1 MDHEVHINNGGKDAP
16 PIIFH
21 LLPGEETIF
30 NLKVINHGPPGN
42 ISLQAS
48 NPLFKAVRLKK
59 PDHLVTEEEVIPVLA
74 RMPVDRGRLDGE
86 IIFFAGGRESRVP
99 ITLLCDS
106 EDPVDDLNDAAVL
119 PDGDGGEDIMG
130 EDEDG
135 EREEYQ
141 DYEECEEDSRRRE
154 PHLEEDDGDIER
166 DKNKRQSRISFSMD
180 ADLERY
186 RSSKGRKRLGGGSGG
201 HEDGAGEEGDEERHF
216 IPRYSTRIDDSFV
229 DKGRRQGQPQ
239 SGFSDPTTTSGQDG
253 VKQGMREDK
262 EAAAE
267 EGRAEDQVWP
277 EEQISPEEEV
287 RLGYSQLTDIE
298 SREILH
304 QAERDELNLLE
315 GVETDEYGPGPG
327 YDGSG
332 DDERESLS
340 SRYALL
346 GRMDDFSLTGL
357 IQAVPIIIFLT
368 LIAALVLTF
377 VTGVIPEFPGALA
390 SSILMVTLIIYGAA
404 KLLKA

>member
-1 MDHEVHINNGGKDAP
+1 
-16 PIIFH
+16 
-21 LLPGEETIF
+21 
-30 NLKVINHGPPGN
+30 
-42 ISLQAS
+42 
-48 NPLFKAVRLKK
+48 
-59 PDHLVTEEEVIPVLA
+59 
-74 RMPVDRGRLDGE
+74 
-86 IIFFAGGRESRVP
+86 
-99 ITLLCDS
+99 
-106 EDPVDDLNDAAVL
+106 
-119 PDGDGGEDIMG
+119 
-130 EDEDG
+130 
-135 EREEYQ
+135 
-141 DYEECEEDSRRRE
+141 
-154 PHLEEDDGDIER
+154 
-166 DKNKRQSRISFSMD
+166 
-180 ADLERY
+180 
-186 RSSKGRKRLGGGSGG
+186 
-201 HEDGAGEEGDEERHF
+201 
-216 IPRYSTRIDDSFV
+216 
-229 DKGRRQGQPQ
+229 
-239 SGFSDPTTTSGQDG
+239 
-253 VKQGMREDK
+253 MREDK